1 MRDEK
6 PMASSTPA
14 LVALRISV
22 VVPNSAA
29 ISGVA
34 GRNEVDEKVTARDIQ
49 LTTKRIMHL
58 RQVGSLYCLESSALW
73 DFFSSGEG

>member
-34 GRNEVDEKVTARDIQ
+34 GRNDVDEKVTARVIQ
-49 LTTKRIMHL
+49 LTTKRMMHL
-58 RQVGSLYCLESSALW
+58 RQVGSLYCLVSLALC
-73 DFFSSGEG
+73 DFSSSGEG